1 MALIKNNLSMMM
13 KGKVGAYSYYVADS
27 RQIVRQAQNN
37 SNYGATA
44 TRSTAQQSRRIT
56 WANLVNFYGGN
67 KAWMKKAYENL
78 KPGVSVYNRFIQL
91 NINYN
96 KVALT
101 KSEAQAKIW
110 VVASYRVTQGSL
122 PTITS
127 DAGMANFEGI
137 AAVTE
142 VTNTIGAF
150 SSAVLQAN
158 IGYQTGDAIV
168 FVRFNGT
175 KSAPA
180 SSNLKTASYQYEEIV
195 LNPAD
200 QSPLP
205 SYLEYQAG
213 PHKFSITEEAKTT
226 ADAYVFIHTRSV
238 SGQLLVSTEDMYVV
252 NKPDAA
258 WTSSAQKESAIDSY
272 GQGDFIPLVPGGS
285 TSSSTGNDSTTGGG
299 GTGGD
304 SGDDDDDGNLGV

>member
-1 MALIKNNLSMMM
+1 MAIIKNNLSMMM
-13 KGKVGAYSYYVADS
+13 RGKVGSFSYYVADT

-44 TRSTAQQSRRIT
+44 TRTTKQQERRIT
-56 WANLVNFYGGN
+56 WANLVNFYSAN

-122 PTITS
+122 PSIMTA
-127 DAGMANFEGI
+127 AGGANFTGI
-137 AAVTE
+137 GPDADNPLTA
-142 VTNTIGAF
+142 GAF
-150 SSAVLQAN
+150 ASALINAN
-158 IGYQTGDAIV
+158 IGYQKGDAIV

-175 KSAPA
+175 TSAP
-180 SSNLKTASYQYEEIV
+180 SSSSLKTASYKYEEFV
-195 LNPAD
+195 LDPA
-200 QSPLP
+200 STSALP
-205 SYLEYQAG
+205 SFIDFNTPNDEYVLV
-213 PHKFSITEEAKTT
+213 EESLDS

-238 SGQLLVSTEDMYVV
+238 GGQLLVSTEDMYVR
-252 NKPDAA
+252 NESDDAWKGA
-258 WTSSAQKESAIDSY
+258 AQQGSAIDSY
-272 GQGDFIPLVPGGS
+272 GQGDFIPLVPGGAS
-285 TSSSTGNDSTTGGG
+285 TSGTGNDSSSG
-299 GTGGD
+299 GTEE
-304 SGDDDDDGNLGV
+304 DDDDDGNLGA

>member
-56 WANLVNFYGGN
+56 WANLVNFYTGN

-96 KVALT
+96 KIALT

-122 PTITS
+122 PKSMDNNGYPLWDT
-127 DAGMANFEGI
+127 
-137 AAVTE
+137 AVSTDQSNPNLG
-142 VTNTIGAF
+142 TF
-150 SSAVLQAN
+150 SSALITSN
-158 IGYQTGDAIV
+158 LSYQTGDAIAYV
-168 FVRFNGT
+168 KFKGT
-175 KSAPA
+175 TGAPA
-180 SSNLKTASYQYEEIV
+180 SGELRTASYEYEEVVID
-195 LNPAD
+195 PSSTKA
-200 QSPLP
+200 LP
-205 SYLEYQAG
+205 SWVSIQNGADGNYFV
-213 PHKFSITEEAKTT
+213 FSQPQD
-226 ADAYVFIHTRSV
+226 ADAYVLIHTRSV
-238 SGQLLVSTEDMYVV
+238 GGQLLVSTEDMFVV
-252 NKPDAA
+252 NAA
-258 WTSSAQKESAIDSY
+258 DTAWKGTAQKESAIDSY
-272 GQGDFIPLVPGGS
+272 GQGDFIPLVPGGAT
-285 TSSSTGNDSTTGGG
+285 TSGTGNDSTSGGG
-299 GTGGD
+299 GTEE
-304 SGDDDDDGNLGV
+304 DDDDGNLGA